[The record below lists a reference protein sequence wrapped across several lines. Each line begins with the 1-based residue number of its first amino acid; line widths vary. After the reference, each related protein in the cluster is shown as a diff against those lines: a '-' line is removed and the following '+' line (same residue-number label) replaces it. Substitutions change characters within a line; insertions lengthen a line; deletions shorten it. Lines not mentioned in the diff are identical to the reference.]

1 MGSTQDLGVRL
12 LNKSSRCEGTAEC
25 PLLWQ
30 SGHSY
35 EMTRASQSRFVDL
48 TNGGSRR
55 ASELATRI
63 VSRVA
68 IVVGRMDYGVRR
80 LFDP

>member
-1 MGSTQDLGVRL
+1 VRL

-35 EMTRASQSRFVDL
+35 EMTYESCVAQSRFVDL

>member
-1 MGSTQDLGVRL
+1 M
-12 LNKSSRCEGTAEC
+12 

-35 EMTRASQSRFVDL
+35 EMTYESCVQSRFVDL

-68 IVVGRMDYGVRR
+68 IVVGRMDYWVRR
-80 LFDP
+80 RFDP